1 MLSKQE
7 RQKLNDIETR
17 FYDEEPEFV
26 TLFDQLGQR
35 RPAARKDWLRP
46 VLLVLVVVCALGAAS
61 TSFVAGPLVGAVITG
76 STAGLVGLGALV
88 YLLRRPR

>member
-7 RQKLNDIETR
+7 RQKLQDIEAR

-35 RPAARKDWLRP
+35 RPVARTMNWLRP
-46 VLLVLVVVCALGAAS
+46 ALVVLAVLCVLGAAS
-61 TSFVAGPLVGAVITG
+61 TTFILGPLVGTVTTG
-76 STAGLVGLGALV
+76 STAGLLGLGALV
-88 YLLRRPR
+88 YFIRRR

>member
-7 RQKLNDIETR
+7 RQKLHDIETR

-26 TLFDQLGQR
+26 TLFDQLGQQRAPAR
-35 RPAARKDWLRP
+35 RDWLRP
-46 VLLVLVVVCALGAAS
+46 VLLVLAVVCVLGATS

-76 STAGLVGLGALV
+76 STAGLVGIGALA
-88 YLLRRPR
+88 YLLRRSR

>member
-7 RQKLNDIETR
+7 RQKLHDIETR

-26 TLFDQLGQR
+26 TLFDQLGQQRAPAR
-35 RPAARKDWLRP
+35 RDWLRP
-46 VLLVLVVVCALGAAS
+46 VLLVLAVVCVLGAAS

-76 STAGLVGLGALV
+76 STAGLVV
-88 YLLRRPR
+88 RMMLRAR

>member
-7 RQKLNDIETR
+7 RQKLQDIEAR

-35 RPAARKDWLRP
+35 RPAARRNWLRP
-46 VLLVLVVVCALGAAS
+46 VLLALAVVCALGAAS
-61 TSFVAGPLVGAVITG
+61 TTFVAGPLVGVVITG
-76 STAGLVGLGALV
+76 STAGLLGLGALV
-88 YLLRRPR
+88 YFARRR